1 MIGQTRELFDSAVE
15 IPDQAER
22 EAMLKRACTGNPE
35 LRVRVDELLAAHA
48 EAEHFFSNYPRPLHT
63 LADGEFPEISPT
75 GEKDL
80 AGSKIGNY
88 KLLQKIGEGG
98 CGVVY
103 MAGQDKPVRRR
114 VALKIIKLGMD
125 TKSVIARFESERQA
139 LAMMDHPNIA
149 RVFDAGATETGRP
162 FFVMELIHGIGI
174 LEYCDKNHMDTRRR
188 LELFMQVCHA
198 IQHAHQK
205 GIVHRDIKPSN
216 ILVTLNDGVPVP
228 KVIDFGIAKAM
239 AEQLT
244 DKTLFTVYG
253 CFIGTPAYMS
263 PEQAEF
269 SEMDVDTRSDIY
281 SLGVLLYELLTGKT
295 PFDQKDLM
303 ASGLDE
309 MRRTLRER
317 EPHRPSY
324 KLKTMTATELTA
336 TALHRHIDTPK
347 LQLMLKGDL
356 DWIVMKALEKDR
368 KRRYETANGLG
379 LDISRF
385 LNNEPIL
392 ARPPSRWYRFKKLA
406 QRNRGLFAAA
416 GAVTLALLI
425 GLGTSTWLLAK
436 EREMR
441 RRAVAAE
448 QQAELSR
455 QNEIQLRRE
464 AEARADI
471 ARAAVMLSRGQLAEA
486 QQLVDQLQ
494 VPVIDPSL
502 EAVGVFRTLGDWAA
516 SEGRWA
522 QAVVHFQR
530 LNLADQV
537 DKTEATDSSAFDL
550 LRLGPTLIAAGDLAG
565 YQDFVKK
572 CIASFSSVTSSTA
585 AERIIKISLI
595 CPADSTNIH
604 ALEPLAGV
612 LAQSLDEA
620 RPATA
625 ADEYSNAWRE
635 FSLSLYEYRCGDFTN
650 SIMWQKKC
658 LASSSLLPERVAMA
672 HFVLAMALYQTHQTN
687 AAQSE
692 LKQGQDLVHQN
703 CPDAVGKF
711 SISNMPPGSTVY
723 WYDWVSAQILQREAV
738 GLIKPVAN

>member
-1 MIGQTRELFDSAVE
+1 MGQTREIFDSAVE
-15 IPDQAER
+15 IPDQMER
-22 EAMLKRACTGNPE
+22 EAMLKHACTGNPE
-35 LRVRVDELLAAHA
+35 LRVRVDELLAAHT
-48 EAEHFFSNYPRPLHT
+48 EAEHFFSNCPLPLPA
-63 LADGEFPEISPT
+63 LADGAPTEIFPT

-80 AGSKIGNY
+80 AGSKIGHF

-103 MAGQDKPVRRR
+103 MAAQEKPVRRR

-149 RVFDAGATETGRP
+149 RVFDAGVTETGRP

-174 LEYCDKNHMDTRRR
+174 LDYCDKNHLDTRRR
-188 LELFMQVCHA
+188 LELFVQVCNA

-216 ILVTLNDGVPVP
+216 ILVTLNDGIPVP
-228 KVIDFGIAKAM
+228 KVIDFGIAKAI

-317 EPHRPSY
+317 EPHRPST
-324 KLKTMTATELTA
+324 KLKTMTAAELTA
-336 TALHRHIDTPK
+336 TALHRHIETPK

-379 LDISRF
+379 MDISRF

-406 QRNRGLFAAA
+406 QRNRGVFAAA
-416 GAVTLALLI
+416 GAVTLALLV
-425 GLGTSTWLLAK
+425 GLGTSTWLLVK

-448 QQAELSR
+448 QRAELSS
-455 QNEIQLRRE
+455 QNEMQLRRE

-471 ARAAVMLSRGQLAEA
+471 ARAAVMLSRGKLAEA
-486 QQLVDQLQ
+486 ERLVNQLQ
-494 VPVIDPSL
+494 VPIIEPSL

-516 SEGRWA
+516 SDGRWT
-522 QAVVHFQR
+522 QAVAHFKR

-537 DKTEATDSSAFDL
+537 DKTEVTDASAVDL
-550 LRLGPTLIAAGDLAG
+550 LRLGPTLIAAGDMAD
-565 YQDFVKK
+565 YHEFVKK
-572 CIASFSSVTSSTA
+572 SIARFSNITNVIA
-585 AERIIKISLI
+585 AEQVIKVSLI
-595 CPADSTNIH
+595 CPADSMDIL
-604 ALEPLAGV
+604 ALEPLARV

-620 RPATA
+620 RPASPGDQYMIT
-625 ADEYSNAWRE
+625 WRQ
-635 FSLSLYEYRCGDFTN
+635 FALSLYEYRRGDFTN
-650 SIMWQKKC
+650 SIRWQKKC
-658 LASSSLLPERVAMA
+658 LASSNFLPERVAMA
-672 HFVLAMALYQTHQTN
+672 HFVLAMALYQTQQTN

-692 LKQGQDLVHQN
+692 WDQGQELIHQK
-703 CPDAVGKF
+703 CPDAVGKI
-711 SISNMPPGSTVY
+711 SISDMSPDSTVY
-723 WYDWVSAQILQREAV
+723 WYDWVIAQILQNEAA
-738 GLIKPVAN
+738 GLIKPAAK

>member
-1 MIGQTRELFDSAVE
+1 MGQTREIFDSAVE
-15 IPDQAER
+15 IPDQTER
-22 EAMLKRACTGNPE
+22 EAMLTRACKGNPE
-35 LRVRVDELLAAHA
+35 LRARVDELLAAHT
-48 EAEHFFSNYPRPLHT
+48 EAEQFFSNYPLPLPA
-63 LADGEFPEISPT
+63 LADGALTKIFPA
-75 GEKDL
+75 GERDL
-80 AGSKIGNY
+80 AGSRIGHF

-103 MAGQDKPVRRR
+103 MAGQEKPVRRR

-125 TKSVIARFESERQA
+125 TKSVIVRFESERQA

-174 LEYCDKNHMDTRRR
+174 LEYCDKNHLDTRRR
-188 LELFMQVCHA
+188 LGLFVQVCNA

-216 ILVTLNDGVPVP
+216 ILVTLNDGIPVP
-228 KVIDFGIAKAM
+228 KVIDFGIAKAI
-239 AEQLT
+239 ADQLT

-303 ASGLDE
+303 AYGLDE

-317 EPHRPSY
+317 EPHRPSTR
-324 KLKTMTATELTA
+324 LKTMTAAELTA
-336 TALHRHIDTPK
+336 TALHRHIETPK

-379 LDISRF
+379 MDISRF

-406 QRNRGLFAAA
+406 QRNRVVFAAA

-425 GLGTSTWLLAK
+425 GLGASTWLLVK

-441 RRAVAAE
+441 HRAVAAE
-448 QQAELSR
+448 QRAELSQR
-455 QNEIQLRRE
+455 NEMQLRRE

-471 ARAAVMLSRGQLAEA
+471 ARAAVMLSRGRLAEA
-486 QQLVDQLQ
+486 EQLVDQLQ
-494 VPVIDPSL
+494 VPVIEPSL

-516 SEGRWA
+516 NDGRWA
-522 QAVVHFQR
+522 QAVAHFKR

-537 DKTEATDSSAFDL
+537 DKTEVTDSSAFDL

-565 YQDFVKK
+565 YHEFVKK
-572 CIASFSSVTSSTA
+572 SIARFSSVTNLIA
-585 AERIIKISLI
+585 AEQAIKVSLI
-595 CPADSTNIH
+595 CPADSTDIL
-604 ALEPLAGV
+604 ALEPLAKV
-612 LAQSLDEA
+612 LTQSLDEA
-620 RPATA
+620 KLASPG
-625 ADEYSNAWRE
+625 DQYMIAWRE
-635 FSLSLYEYRCGDFTN
+635 FALSLYEYRRGDFTD
-650 SIMWQKKC
+650 SIMWQKRC
-658 LASSSLLPERVAMA
+658 LASSNFLPERVAMA
-672 HFVLAMALYQTHQTN
+672 HFVLAMALHQTQQTN

-692 LKQGQDLVHQN
+692 LNQGQELIHQK
-703 CPDAVGKF
+703 CPDAVGKI

-723 WYDWVSAQILQREAV
+723 WYDWAIAQILQHEAV
-738 GLIKPVAN
+738 DLIKPAAN